1 MSAIYGVHDPDE
13 KLEMFDTMLFDCME
27 RHVPLKGTKI
37 IRPLTL
43 WLKYQTGAVQL
54 EERTIILILLQKIG
68 NYSFI
73 CIILFFR
80 KSQDSYVNIFIYIIA
95 LRLPKLY

>member
-1 MSAIYGVHDPDE
+1 MSAIYGVDDPDE

-43 WLKYQTGAVQL
+43 WLKYQN
-54 EERTIILILLQKIG
+54 IH
-68 NYSFI
+68 
-73 CIILFFR
+73 FF
-80 KSQDSYVNIFIYIIA
+80 F
-95 LRLPKLY
+95 